1 MTQLL
6 IVNQIWIDI
15 KYDEI
20 LLNNTKFV
28 SLGITERIRCQWT
41 VEDDKC

>member
-20 LLNNTKFV
+20 LLNNTYLYLLV
-28 SLGITERIRCQWT
+28 
-41 VEDDKC
+41 

>member
-20 LLNNTKFV
+20 LLNNTDLYLLV
-28 SLGITERIRCQWT
+28 
-41 VEDDKC
+41 

>member
-1 MTQLL
+1 MFALKALDMTQLL

-20 LLNNTKFV
+20 LLNNTNLYLLV
-28 SLGITERIRCQWT
+28 
-41 VEDDKC
+41 

>member
-20 LLNNTKFV
+20 LLNNTNLYLLV
-28 SLGITERIRCQWT
+28 
-41 VEDDKC
+41 

>member
-6 IVNQIWIDI
+6 IVNQIWIDM

-20 LLNNTKFV
+20 LLNNTNLYLLV
-28 SLGITERIRCQWT
+28 
-41 VEDDKC
+41 

>member
-20 LLNNTKFV
+20 LLN
-28 SLGITERIRCQWT
+28 ITNLYLL
-41 VEDDKC
+41 V

>member
-1 MTQLL
+1 MLIALDMTQLL

-20 LLNNTKFV
+20 LLNNTNLYLLV
-28 SLGITERIRCQWT
+28 
-41 VEDDKC
+41 

>member
-20 LLNNTKFV
+20 LLNNANLYLLV
-28 SLGITERIRCQWT
+28 
-41 VEDDKC
+41 